1 MFTLMAIILM
11 ILSVLL
17 IAVILVQPGKG
28 DMISGL
34 GGLSGSFS
42 TMFGSRRTMD
52 LLQKATITFATL
64 ILVLTLVTNIFFVG
78 QKESIVKPVTEGQE
92 MPVQSAPQI
101 PGQQPN
107 APAPGN

>member
-1 MFTLMAIILM
+1 MAIIL
-11 ILSVLL
+11 ILLSFLL

-34 GGLSGSFS
+34 GGLSGSFTS
-42 TMFGSRRTMD
+42 MFGSRRAMD
-52 LLQKATITFATL
+52 MLSKATIYFAAA
-64 ILVLTLVTNIFFVG
+64 ILVITLLTNIFFVG
-78 QKESIVKPVTEGQE
+78 PKESVVKPVTEGQSV
-92 MPVQSAPQI
+92 PVQTAPPV